1 MPEET
6 IGFIGLGIM
15 GGPMAGNLLRAGY
28 SLVVHN
34 RTWAKE
40 EELVSALPRRTR
52 LATWPRDVTCSSR
65 CCRTRRTSNR
75 CTSARTG

>member
-15 GGPMAGNLLRAGY
+15 EGPMAGNLLRAGY

-34 RTWAKE
+34 RTRAKE
-40 EELVSALPRRTR
+40 EELVSGGRLRAGGDAFDHGRR
-52 LATWPRDVTCSSR
+52 L
-65 CCRTRRTSNR
+65 
-75 CTSARTG
+75 G